1 MWITLRI
8 VHVVAAAVHFGLGA
22 WATAEASMTNRKW
35 DPAVYVL
42 QSEWQ
47 QNGTS
52 SRCTDV
58 DKGCVVVSYVGGALS
73 VNTYAL
79 IAVFFYVSAICEAC
93 YGFAME
99 NGLAG
104 LWRWLEYALSAGIQ
118 YFVISVLSNSLE
130 FFAAFLSAALV
141 AFLQLTGYVLE
152 HSLREVAPAAD
163 TTLPAAQTQL
173 LMPRTLCLN
182 FDNEKTSKDKSARAN
197 SLAVPTDAA
206 PTFTQFQ
213 MIVFVCSSVILCVVW
228 TPVWYHIGRASEV
241 PAFVYGLVA
250 FSFASYLSFGVVM
263 ALRLSRK
270 FTAEQCEMGYT
281 VLSFVAKGGVMLIYF
296 FGTRMRDG
304 LVTSAP

>member
-8 VHVVAAAVHFGLGA
+8 LHVVAAAVHLGLGA

-58 DKGCVVVSYVGGALS
+58 DKGCVVVSYVGDAMS

-79 IAVFFYVSAICEAC
+79 IAVFFYVSAVFEAC
-93 YGFAME
+93 YGFAMK

-104 LWRWLEYALSAGIQ
+104 PWRWLEYALSAGIQ
-118 YFVISVLSNSLE
+118 YFVISILSNSLE
-130 FFAAFLSAALV
+130 LFAAVLSAVLV

-152 HSLREVAPAAD
+152 HSLREVAPAAHKTL
-163 TTLPAAQTQL
+163 TTAQTHL

-182 FDNEKTSKDKSARAN
+182 LDNEKTLKTSQRAQILWLCPMTQRQH
-197 SLAVPTDAA
+197 SLR
-206 PTFTQFQ
+206 F
-213 MIVFVCSSVILCVVW
+213 
-228 TPVWYHIGRASEV
+228 
-241 PAFVYGLVA
+241 
-250 FSFASYLSFGVVM
+250 
-263 ALRLSRK
+263 K
-270 FTAEQCEMGYT
+270 
-281 VLSFVAKGGVMLIYF
+281 
-296 FGTRMRDG
+296 
-304 LVTSAP
+304 